1 MTGLDK
7 TFRRGFIKIGVG
19 PVLLILLV
27 VLPAPGQQLTARE
40 RVVMAMPE
48 LTLYANHA
56 MVSGMLP
63 ETSVQ
68 AGAVVEVPIAET
80 TTLAGVYVMPSLGNR
95 VRQLEITPWLGSTQQ
110 ILQAYRGQTVEFL
123 NPIAGAANSVMYESG
138 SLKTVQPI
146 MVATS
151 KGLQTIAFDQLRF
164 PDIGL
169 AVSPHLALTIENA
182 GVLLGSSC
190 LPCARTQLVGAL

>member
-40 RVVMAMPE
+40 RVVMATPE

-95 VRQLEITPWLGSTQQ
+95 VRQLEITPWLG
-110 ILQAYRGQTVEFL
+110 
-123 NPIAGAANSVMYESG
+123 
-138 SLKTVQPI
+138 
-146 MVATS
+146 
-151 KGLQTIAFDQLRF
+151 
-164 PDIGL
+164 
-169 AVSPHLALTIENA
+169 
-182 GVLLGSSC
+182 
-190 LPCARTQLVGAL
+190 